1 MHTPAADSRSLGVGT
16 AAKQVADHAKS
27 LLGLELELAR
37 LELTRKLTAIGIGIA
52 FAVGGAI
59 VALYGLGFLFATLAA
74 VLATFLPTW
83 LSLLIVTLFLLALA
97 GALVFLGLGR
107 IRQGT
112 PPVPEQAIAEAKRT
126 SAALRS
132 DGSA

>member
-1 MHTPAADSRSLGVGT
+1 MHTPAADSRSPGVGT

-112 PPVPEQAIAEAKRT
+112 PPVPEQAIKEAKLT
-126 SAALRS
+126 TEALRAS
-132 DGSA
+132 GTS